1 MKKARLTLDGREIEA
16 KAGATIL
23 EAARSADV
31 YIPALCSHPD
41 LPSAPGSLPNATA
54 VYRGKQRF
62 ENANGGRYEGCGL
75 CLVEIEG
82 QPEPVWSCNTPVAE
96 GLAVRTDSEALR
108 KARQESL
115 KVILADHP
123 HACVLCP
130 LREGCDLKN
139 CSMGVPPEERCCD
152 IFNHCEIRFVSEYVG
167 IPPDTPK
174 YVHKGRP
181 IIKDEPLF
189 TFDWNLCIGCT
200 RCVRVCRDVRGIEAL
215 GFVTD
220 EDGQIRVGTKGP
232 TLAESGCIFCGACV
246 VVCPS
251 GAIMDKEGKKAQ
263 DALGFVP
270 CVDACPAGIDIPR
283 YVRFIAEG
291 KYREA
296 LATVREKVPFPGVLG
311 YVCYHPCERACRR
324 DAINEPVSICRLKR
338 FAFERGED
346 GSWKRFAKQK
356 PDTGKRIAV
365 VGSGPA
371 GLTAAYYLSKQGH
384 AVTVF
389 EALPQPGGM
398 LRYGIPPFR
407 LPREVLDREIREI
420 EAVGVSIRTGCKVES
435 IEKLFEQ
442 GYDAVFLA
450 IGAHRE
456 RRLNIP
462 GEELAIPGVE
472 FLRKANSGQPIPI
485 GRRVA
490 VIGGGN
496 VATDVARTA
505 LRLGAE
511 EVSILYRR
519 TRAEMPAYP
528 EEIERALEEG
538 VKLQELVV
546 PVKLERIND
555 HMKLTCAHTELVQ
568 EGEGRP
574 KPVLVQNSEF
584 ELEFDAV
591 ITAIGQEPEVPPR
604 FEIPLGDGSVIRVD
618 KETLQTDRPGVFAGG
633 DAVTGPASVIE
644 AIALGRRAAQ
654 AIDRFLGGDGD
665 IEERLVPEEPRP
677 QSQTLEEFLK
687 RPRAEPICLALE
699 QRLLGLDQVVDQGFS
714 EEQARYESLRC
725 LRCDIRIKLRRVPL
739 PPRRE
744 MLKPLTPEAVARVP
758 EVEGVYRL
766 YDESREIVAIKG
778 VPNLQE
784 GLREAL
790 SNPSGKFFDYEEDP
804 MYTQRESELL
814 QQYLQQHGKLP
825 GAGMDELED
834 LF

>member
-1 MKKARLTLDGREIEA
+1 MAQVHLTLDGREIEA

-23 EAARSADV
+23 EAACSAEI
-31 YIPALCSHPD
+31 YIPTLCSHPN
-41 LPSAPGSLPNATA
+41 LPPAPDSLPNATA
-54 VYRGKQRF
+54 VYWGSKRF
-62 ENANGGRYEGCGL
+62 EGSNSSRYEGCGL

-82 QPEPVWSCNTPVAE
+82 HPEPVRACSTPVAE
-96 GLAVRTDSEALR
+96 GLVVRTDSEVLR

-115 KVILADHP
+115 KGILADHP
-123 HACVLCP
+123 HACILCP

-139 CSMGVPPEERCCD
+139 CSMGVPPEERCCA
-152 IFNHCEIRFVSEYVG
+152 IFPHCEIRFVSEYVG

-174 YVHKGRP
+174 YVHKGKP

-189 TFDWNLCIGCT
+189 AFDWNLCIGCT
-200 RCVRVCRDVRGIEAL
+200 RCVRVCRDVRGVEAL
-215 GFVTD
+215 GFVAD
-220 EDGQIRVGTKGP
+220 ENGQIRVGTKGP
-232 TLAESGCIFCGACV
+232 TLEESGCIFCGACV

-251 GAIMDKEGKKAQ
+251 GALMDKEGKKAQ

-311 YVCYHPCERACRR
+311 YVCYHPCERECRR
-324 DAINEPVSICRLKR
+324 DEINEPVSICRLKR

-356 PDTGKRIAV
+356 PDTGKRVAV

-371 GLTAAYYLSKQGH
+371 GLTAAYYLRKQGH

-420 EAVGVSIRTGCKVES
+420 EAVGVSIQTSCKVES
-435 IEKLFEQ
+435 IEKLFEE
-442 GYDAVFLA
+442 GFDAVFLA

-462 GEELAIPGVE
+462 GEDLAIPGIE
-472 FLRKANSGQPIPI
+472 FLRRVNSGEPIEL
-485 GRRVA
+485 GEKVA

-528 EEIERALEEG
+528 EEVEQALEEG
-538 VKLQELVV
+538 VKLQERVV
-546 PVKLERIND
+546 PVKLKRVENRI
-555 HMKLTCAHTELVQ
+555 KLTCARTELVK
-568 EGEGRP
+568 EGGNHP
-574 KPVLVQNSEF
+574 KPVVIPNSEF
-584 ELEFDAV
+584 ELEFDTV
-591 ITAIGQEPEVPPR
+591 IIAIGQEPEVPSP
-604 FEIPLGDGSVIRVD
+604 FEVPLGDGSVIRVD

-665 IEERLVPEEPRP
+665 IEERLVSKEPSLR
-677 QSQTLEEFLK
+677 SQAFEGFLK
-687 RPRAEPICLALE
+687 RARAEPVCLALE
-699 QRLLGLDQVVDQGFS
+699 QRLLGLDRVVDPGLN

-725 LRCDIRIKLRRVPL
+725 LRCDVRVKLQKVPL

-744 MLKPLTPEAVARVP
+744 ALQPLTPEAVAQVP

-766 YDESREIVAIKG
+766 YDDGHEVLAIKG
-778 VPNLQE
+778 VPNLRE
-784 GLREAL
+784 GLQEAL
-790 SNPSGKFFDYEEDP
+790 SHPNAKLFDYEEEP

-814 QQYLQQHGKLP
+814 QQYLQQHGRLP
-825 GAGMDELED
+825 GGEMDELED